1 MAQAGRELALLHSPA
16 SGSRSNGSLAFR
28 HAFQSFDTKRRR
40 AAAPARRAAHGRPSH
55 GARRAA
61 AACACGGGVG
71 RLGRG
76 RARATGGLEQRLA
89 GPRLGGAP
97 APVGPKLRPSRSAHR
112 PASARQAA
120 AQRGVVE
127 EGAVL
132 RVVVGHESAPMARRA
147 RSVHRVRSRSPS
159 WVPRRARDDSGR
171 RTSEALTGGS
181 AQPSLPQMSL
191 PGGRPYP
198 RGREV
203 DRRGASAVAMATR
216 TRRPERPGSSR
227 LARASKL
234 KEIAGA

>member
-1 MAQAGRELALLHSPA
+1 MGQAGREVSLLYCTRRYPAL
-16 SGSRSNGSLAFR
+16 SNGSLAFR

-40 AAAPARRAAHGRPSH
+40 AAAPARRAAHGRPLH

-61 AACACGGGVG
+61 AACASGGGVG

-89 GPRLGGAP
+89 GPRLGGSP

-147 RSVHRVRSRSPS
+147 RSAHRVRNRSPS
-159 WVPRRARDDSGR
+159 WVPRRARGDPGR
-171 RTSEALTGGS
+171 RTVAGVTRDHRAPVSAANGSPRWSAVPKGSEAPKL
-181 AQPSLPQMSL
+181 
-191 PGGRPYP
+191 
-198 RGREV
+198 
-203 DRRGASAVAMATR
+203 AVF
-216 TRRPERPGSSR
+216 
-227 LARASKL
+227 
-234 KEIAGA
+234 

>member
-1 MAQAGRELALLHSPA
+1 MSLLYCTRRYPAL
-16 SGSRSNGSLAFR
+16 SNGSLAFR

-40 AAAPARRAAHGRPSH
+40 AAAPARRAAHGRPLH

-61 AACACGGGVG
+61 AACASGGGVG

-171 RTSEALTGGS
+171 RPSEALTGGS
-181 AQPSLPQMSL
+181 AQPSLPRMSL

-198 RGREV
+198 RGRGGPA
-203 DRRGASAVAMATR
+203 RRLGGGHGDPNTTPRAARVL
-216 TRRPERPGSSR
+216 E
-227 LARASKL
+227 ARARVEAQRNRGSL
-234 KEIAGA
+234 A

>member
-1 MAQAGRELALLHSPA
+1 MTGINKTTDAVTLTYDPW
-16 SGSRSNGSLAFR
+16 GS
-28 HAFQSFDTKRRR
+28 
-40 AAAPARRAAHGRPSH
+40 
-55 GARRAA
+55 
-61 AACACGGGVG
+61 ACLDDA
-71 RLGRG
+71 
-76 RARATGGLEQRLA
+76 ARATGGLEQRLA

-112 PASARQAA
+112 PASPRQAA

-132 RVVVGHESAPMARRA
+132 RVVVGHESAPMAQRA
-147 RSVHRVRSRSPS
+147 RPAHRVRSRSPS
-159 WVPRRARDDSGR
+159 WVRAGSRDARVMTLGGAPRRRSPEAPRSRICRKCVSQVVGR
-171 RTSEALTGGS
+171 T
-181 AQPSLPQMSL
+181 
-191 PGGRPYP
+191 
-198 RGREV
+198 RGVEV

>member
-1 MAQAGRELALLHSPA
+1 MR
-16 SGSRSNGSLAFR
+16 
-28 HAFQSFDTKRRR
+28 
-40 AAAPARRAAHGRPSH
+40 APARRAAHGRPLH

-61 AACACGGGVG
+61 AACASGGGVG

-89 GPRLGGAP
+89 GPRLGGSP

-147 RSVHRVRSRSPS
+147 CSAHRVRSRSS
-159 WVPRRARDDSGR
+159 GWVPRRARGDPGR
-171 RTSEALTGGS
+171 RSLAGVTRGPAH
-181 AQPSLPQMSL
+181 ASLPQ
-191 PGGRPYP
+191 RPSAP
-198 RGREV
+198 AAAARQLRILGFRE
-203 DRRGASAVAMATR
+203 REFKL
-216 TRRPERPGSSR
+216 ER
-227 LARASKL
+227 L
-234 KEIAGA
+234 KANLTHLVCEVLT

>member
-1 MAQAGRELALLHSPA
+1 MSLLYCTRRYPAL
-16 SGSRSNGSLAFR
+16 SNGSLAFR

-55 GARRAA
+55 GGSARRRSLRLR
-61 AACACGGGVG
+61 CGGMG
-71 RLGRG
+71 RLDRG

-147 RSVHRVRSRSPS
+147 CSAYRGRNRSPS
-159 WVPRRARDDSGR
+159 RVPVRVRGDPGRRSVAGVTRGRRAPVCAANGSPRWS
-171 RTSEALTGGS
+171 AVPGGS
-181 AQPSLPQMSL
+181 RWTAQRL
-191 PGGRPYP
+191 GGRQSRNLSESP
-198 RGREV
+198 RMDHPPNE
-203 DRRGASAVAMATR
+203 S
-216 TRRPERPGSSR
+216 
-227 LARASKL
+227 L
-234 KEIAGA
+234 